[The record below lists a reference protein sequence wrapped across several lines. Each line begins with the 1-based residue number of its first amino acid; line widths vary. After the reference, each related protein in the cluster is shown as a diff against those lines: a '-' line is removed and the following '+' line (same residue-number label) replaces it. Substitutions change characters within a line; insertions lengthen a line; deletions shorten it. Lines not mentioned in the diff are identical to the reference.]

1 MRDISV
7 HMGELAVSADPA
19 AVLVSIGLGSCIG
32 LALVDAGAGVAGLA
46 HILLPGPG
54 DAERR
59 SPGTFAHSG
68 VPALVRA
75 VTALGARDL
84 SAVIVGGAHMFGA
97 DAAARPRVGER
108 NVAAR
113 TRVGER
119 NVAAV
124 RAALDAAGIAIVA
137 ADTGGDG
144 GRTIRVYLDRA
155 LVTARITGGTET
167 ALLGCME
174 VAA

>member
-1 MRDISV
+1 MQEISV
-7 HMGELAVSADPA
+7 QMGELAVSADPA
-19 AVLVSIGLGSCIG
+19 AVLVSIGLGSCVG

-54 DAERR
+54 DVERR
-59 SPGTFAHSG
+59 SPCTFAHSG

-97 DAAARPRVGER
+97 DAAG
-108 NVAAR
+108 R
-113 TRVGER
+113 TRVGAR

-124 RAALDAAGIAIVA
+124 RAALEVADIAIAA
-137 ADTGGDG
+137 ADTGGED

-155 LVTARITGGTET
+155 LVTARVTGGTET
-167 ALLGCME
+167 ALLGRME

>member
-1 MRDISV
+1 MREISV
-7 HMGELAVSADPA
+7 PMGELAVSADPA

-59 SPGTFAHSG
+59 SPCTFAHSG
-68 VPALVRA
+68 VPALVGA
-75 VTALGARDL
+75 VRALGARDL

-97 DAAARPRVGER
+97 DAAG
-108 NVAAR
+108 R
-113 TRVGER
+113 TRVGAR

-124 RAALDAAGIAIVA
+124 RTALEAAGIAIAA
-137 ADTGGDG
+137 ADTGGED

-155 LVTARITGGTET
+155 LVTARVTGGTET
-167 ALLGCME
+167 ALLGRME
-174 VAA
+174 VTA

>member
-1 MRDISV
+1 MREISV
-7 HMGELAVSADPA
+7 HMGELAVSADPV

-32 LALVDAGAGVAGLA
+32 LALVDADAGVAGLA

-97 DAAARPRVGER
+97 DAAGRMRVGER
-108 NVAAR
+108 NV
-113 TRVGER
+113 V
-119 NVAAV
+119 AV

-137 ADTGGDG
+137 ADTGGDD

-155 LVTARITGGTET
+155 LVTVRVTGGTET
-167 ALLGCME
+167 ALLGRME
-174 VAA
+174 MAA